1 MVKSF
6 YKYEGDKMTTF
17 IFGHKSPD
25 TDTVCS
31 SIALSY
37 LKNEL
42 GDKTVP
48 KVLGNINN
56 ETRFVLNYFNVPV
69 PSYLNDVRVR
79 IKNVKY
85 DKKAFID
92 ESRSIDEAF
101 KLMEKHNIT
110 AIPLVDDKKVLTGYV
125 TLKELAKYLINGN
138 REQVYTT
145 LDNIIETINAKVI
158 VKGITLI
165 AGLSF
170 KALEQSFELSNED
183 ILIVGDRYKVL
194 DYAIKSKVK
203 LVILPLN
210 INLDKKI
217 IKSKSIPTAI
227 EFMER
232 EAIVGAEEFLGKKF
246 PDNSSKAQENG
257 VNIIA
262 SELDSFQI
270 ATRITLSNFIKNINI
285 NKNPVTVYNDDYFSD
300 FKTMTHKVNHT
311 NYPVINNKKECLGL
325 IRLTGPNEYEK
336 QKVILVDHNNLAQSV
351 DGIEE
356 ANILEIIDHHNLGA
370 IGTNVPINF
379 RSRPVGC
386 TSTMI
391 YDMFIENKINIPKEI
406 GGLMLSAILSDTLLL
421 TSPTTTDDDR
431 FAAVKLASIAQV
443 DLDKYGLEMIKAAS
457 SIEGMSVRDLIK
469 SDFKN
474 YVVGSKTLGIGQVMT
489 LDFEKIKENM
499 DEYVNVLNEMA
510 DNNYSVVVI
519 FITDIIKNGSYVIYN
534 SEASEVIEDAFGL
547 KDVYEGVFL
556 PKMVSRKK
564 QILPNIL
571 SVMEDKK

>member
-1 MVKSF
+1 
-6 YKYEGDKMTTF
+6 MTTF

-37 LKNEL
+37 LKNAL

-56 ETRFVLNYFNVPV
+56 ETRFVLDFFNVNV

-85 DKKAFID
+85 DKKAYIN
-92 ESRSIDEAF
+92 ENRSIDEAF
-101 KLMEKHNIT
+101 KLMQKQNIT
-110 AIPLVDDKKVLTGYV
+110 AIPLVDDKKMLTGYV

-138 REQVYTT
+138 REAVYTT

-158 VKGITLI
+158 VKCDDIIKGTTLI

-170 KALEQSFELSNED
+170 KALEQAFLLNSDD

-210 INLDKKI
+210 INLEKKI
-217 IKSKSIPTAI
+217 IKKA
-227 EFMER
+227 
-232 EAIVGAEEFLGKKF
+232 EA
-246 PDNSSKAQENG
+246 NG

-270 ATRITLSNFIKNINI
+270 ATKITLSNFIKNINI
-285 NKNPVTVYNDDYFSD
+285 NKNPVTVHNDDCFTD
-300 FKTMTHKVNHT
+300 FKMMTHKINHT
-311 NYPVINNKKECLGL
+311 NYPVINKKGECLGL
-325 IRLTGPNEYEK
+325 IRLTGPNDYDK

-356 ANILEIIDHHNLGA
+356 ADILEIIDHHNLGA

-379 RSRPVGC
+379 RSKPVGC

-391 YDMFIENKINIPKEI
+391 YEMFIQEKVNIPSDI
-406 GGLMLSAILSDTLLL
+406 AGLMLSAILSDTLLL
-421 TSPTTTDDDR
+421 TSPTTTEDDKN
-431 FAAVKLASIAQV
+431 AAVKLADIAKV
-443 DLDKYGLEMIKAAS
+443 DMDKYGLEMIKAAS
-457 SIEGMSVRDLIK
+457 SIEGMSVKDLIK

-474 YVVGSKTLGIGQVMT
+474 YVVGSKNLGIGQVMT
-489 LDFEKIKENM
+489 LDFDRIKENI
-499 DEYVNVLNEMA
+499 DEYVHVLDEMV
-510 DNNYSVVVI
+510 DTNYSVVVI

-534 SEASEVIEDAFGL
+534 TKASDLIEDAFGL
-547 KDVYEGVFL
+547 KNVHEGLFL

-564 QILPNIL
+564 QILPSIL

>member
-1 MVKSF
+1 
-6 YKYEGDKMTTF
+6 MTTF

-37 LKNEL
+37 LKNAL

-56 ETRFVLNYFNVPV
+56 ETKFVLNFFKVNM

-85 DKKAFID
+85 DKKAYIN
-92 ESRSIDEAF
+92 ENRSIDEAF
-101 KLMEKHNIT
+101 KLMQKQNIT
-110 AIPLVDDKKVLTGYV
+110 AIPLVDDKKMLTGYV
-125 TLKELAKYLINGN
+125 TIKELAKYLINGN
-138 REQVYTT
+138 REAVYTT

-158 VKGITLI
+158 VKCDDIIKGTTLI

-170 KALEQSFELSNED
+170 KALEQAFLLNSDD

-210 INLDKKI
+210 VNLEKKI
-217 IKSKSIPTAI
+217 IKKA
-227 EFMER
+227 
-232 EAIVGAEEFLGKKF
+232 EA
-246 PDNSSKAQENG
+246 NG

-270 ATRITLSNFIKNINI
+270 ATKITLSNFIKNINI
-285 NKNPVTVYNDDYFSD
+285 NKNPVTVHNDDYFTD
-300 FKTMTHKVNHT
+300 FKMMTHKINHT
-311 NYPVINNKKECLGL
+311 NYPVINKKGECLGL
-325 IRLTGPNEYEK
+325 IRLTGPNDYDK

-356 ANILEIIDHHNLGA
+356 ADILEIIDHHNLGA

-379 RSRPVGC
+379 RSKPVGC

-391 YDMFIENKINIPKEI
+391 YEMFIQEKVNIPSNI
-406 GGLMLSAILSDTLLL
+406 AGLMLSAILSDTLLL
-421 TSPTTTDDDR
+421 TSPTTTEDDKN
-431 FAAVKLASIAQV
+431 AAVKLADIAKV
-443 DLDKYGLEMIKAAS
+443 DMDKYGLEMIKAAS
-457 SIEGMSVRDLIK
+457 SIEGMSVKDLIK

-474 YVVGSKTLGIGQVMT
+474 YVVGSKNLGIGQVMT
-489 LDFEKIKENM
+489 LDFDRIKENI
-499 DEYVNVLNEMA
+499 DEYVHVLDEMV
-510 DNNYSVVVI
+510 DTNYSVVVI

-534 SEASEVIEDAFGL
+534 TKASDLIEDAFGL
-547 KDVYEGVFL
+547 KNVHEGLFL

-564 QILPNIL
+564 QILPSIL
-571 SVMEDKK
+571 SVMEEKK

>member
-158 VKGITLI
+158 VKCDDIIKGITLI

-217 IKSKSIPTAI
+217 IK
-227 EFMER
+227 
-232 EAIVGAEEFLGKKF
+232 
-246 PDNSSKAQENG
+246 KAQENG

-270 ATRITLSNFIKNINI
+270 ATRITLSNFIKNINR
-285 NKNPVTVYNDDYFSD
+285 NRKS
-300 FKTMTHKVNHT
+300 
-311 NYPVINNKKECLGL
+311 
-325 IRLTGPNEYEK
+325 
-336 QKVILVDHNNLAQSV
+336 
-351 DGIEE
+351 
-356 ANILEIIDHHNLGA
+356 
-370 IGTNVPINF
+370 NF
-379 RSRPVGC
+379 R
-386 TSTMI
+386 
-391 YDMFIENKINIPKEI
+391 
-406 GGLMLSAILSDTLLL
+406 
-421 TSPTTTDDDR
+421 
-431 FAAVKLASIAQV
+431 
-443 DLDKYGLEMIKAAS
+443 
-457 SIEGMSVRDLIK
+457 
-469 SDFKN
+469 
-474 YVVGSKTLGIGQVMT
+474 
-489 LDFEKIKENM
+489 
-499 DEYVNVLNEMA
+499 
-510 DNNYSVVVI
+510 
-519 FITDIIKNGSYVIYN
+519 
-534 SEASEVIEDAFGL
+534 
-547 KDVYEGVFL
+547 
-556 PKMVSRKK
+556 
-564 QILPNIL
+564 
-571 SVMEDKK
+571 

>member
-158 VKGITLI
+158 VKCDDIIKGITLI

-217 IKSKSIPTAI
+217 IK
-227 EFMER
+227 
-232 EAIVGAEEFLGKKF
+232 
-246 PDNSSKAQENG
+246 KAQENG

-556 PKMVSRKK
+556 PKMDFKK
-564 QILPNIL
+564 KTNT
-571 SVMEDKK
+571 SKYFKCYGG

>member
-1 MVKSF
+1 MTPL
-6 YKYEGDKMTTF
+6 YKY
-17 IFGHKSPD
+17 ILNL
-25 TDTVCS
+25 
-31 SIALSY
+31 SI
-37 LKNEL
+37 
-42 GDKTVP
+42 
-48 KVLGNINN
+48 
-56 ETRFVLNYFNVPV
+56 FVLNYFNEPV

-79 IKNVKY
+79 IKNVKF

-158 VKGITLI
+158 VKCDDIIKGITLI

-217 IKSKSIPTAI
+217 IK
-227 EFMER
+227 
-232 EAIVGAEEFLGKKF
+232 
-246 PDNSSKAQENG
+246 KAQENG

-270 ATRITLSNFIKNINI
+270 ATRITLSNYIKNINI

-443 DLDKYGLEMIKAAS
+443 DMDKYGLEMIKAAS